1 MRKTPNDPNPDN
13 DARILSATLRRL
25 CLPRWVWRAGVIT
38 VTALVWLWISQQIL
52 TVGSLIRYDGLQ
64 SLGEQVVSFMTR
76 INPYLWMGIVAIL
89 TLIVLSLLRAW
100 LKASISRGRETI
112 VSVSVIQSLAQ
123 KLSAQGIDVLQW
135 VWRHEEGPVTIG
147 DLLRTRDQLRAG
159 RVRKLSVARTQH
171 RLLEEAMARLVQ
183 DGTKTDAAEVAEAIE
198 PTLNTTS
205 TTAAATTATTATT
218 TTDAIPTLE
227 TPPKAS

>member
-1 MRKTPNDPNPDN
+1 MRKTSNDPNPES
-13 DARILSATLRRL
+13 DARVLSATLRRL
-25 CLPRWVWRAGVIT
+25 CLPKWVWRGGVIT
-38 VTALVWLWISQQIL
+38 VIALVWLWMSQQIL
-52 TVGSLIRYDGLQ
+52 TVGGLIRYDGLQ

-100 LKASISRGRETI
+100 LKASIARGRESI

-171 RLLEEAMARLVQ
+171 RLLEEAMAGLSQ
-183 DGTKTDAAEVAEAIE
+183 AETKTETAEAAGAIE
-198 PTLNTTS
+198 PTL
-205 TTAAATTATTATT
+205 TTATTATST
-218 TTDAIPTLE
+218 ACASNAIPTLE
-227 TPPKAS
+227 TPPKAN